1 LFGESDTT
9 IDLPADLLSEIGRI
23 IVSFAKLEFMLT
35 RLAYA
40 LLELDRTAGRIVVRE
55 PRACERFDMIVDLLR
70 YRNLSSE
77 SNLNALRISIGQ
89 CEDGR
94 NLVAHGT
101 WVRDPVYG
109 VLRIVKTS
117 GQWQPIPSYPRKTK
131 RKVAP
136 EGVEFELPD
145 ALELSEK
152 IQLTIKSIERWADE
166 FRQPPTSL

>member
-1 LFGESDTT
+1 MSRSFAESDTT
-9 IDLPADLLSEIGRI
+9 IELPAELLREIGRI

-40 LLELDRTAGRIVVRE
+40 LLELDRTAGRIAVRE

-70 YRNLSSE
+70 YRNLSSK
-77 SNLNALRISIGQ
+77 SDLNALRITIGQ

-117 GQWQPIPSYPRKTK
+117 GQWQPIPLYPRKNEE
-131 RKVAP
+131 
-136 EGVEFELPD
+136 EGGP
-145 ALELSEK
+145 
-152 IQLTIKSIERWADE
+152 
-166 FRQPPTSL
+166 